1 MVGFLQDSP
10 PAFPLHFIHMKRIYS
25 MGKNKFVHMDSYTES
40 NETGPVHKFLV
51 TLFTLGIA
59 AMTAGAMVGID
70 VTSPFTPATHEYQ
83 NRTCR

>member
-25 MGKNKFVHMDSYTES
+25 MGKNKYVHMDSYNES
-40 NETGPVHKFLV
+40 HETGPVFKFFL
-51 TLFTLGIA
+51 TLFVFGIA
-59 AMTAGAMVGID
+59 AMTAGAVVGID
-70 VTSPFTPATHEYQ
+70 VTSPFSPITHGYQ